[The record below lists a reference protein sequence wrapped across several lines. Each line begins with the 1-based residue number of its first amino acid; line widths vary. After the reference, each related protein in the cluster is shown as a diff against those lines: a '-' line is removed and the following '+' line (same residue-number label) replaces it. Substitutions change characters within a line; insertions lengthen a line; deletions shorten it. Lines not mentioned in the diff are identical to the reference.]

1 MKDVKAGK
9 WTVKLADG
17 FVKDAAKDTL
27 ASKAKTITFDV
38 AAAKD
43 EVNPLAY
50 TVSVNKDTNKVLVNF
65 AGKVDGASATN
76 AANYAIEGAAVE
88 KQY

>member
-38 AAAKD
+38 EATKD
-43 EVNPLAY
+43 PVSSLTY
-50 TVSVNKDTNKVLVNF
+50 TVESSEDGKKVFVNF